1 MQFSADLVALQM
13 HHADVQRSERELAVQ
28 RSIEERRS
36 GDATSSPEAPSRNRS
51 HHHFAARLALR

>member
-13 HHADVQRSERELAVQ
+13 HHADVHRSERELAVR

-36 GDATSSPEAPSRNRS
+36 GDATSSPEAATSRNRG
-51 HHHFAARLALR
+51 HHFAVRLALR

>member
-13 HHADVQRSERELAVQ
+13 HHADVHRSERELAVL

-36 GDATSSPEAPSRNRS
+36 GDATSSPEAAPSRNRG
-51 HHHFAARLALR
+51 HHFAVRLALR